1 MLRSASAT
9 PTFTNEN
16 DKQKSR
22 MNVVERLL
30 VREEIDSLELDLA
43 RARERDDS
51 EEVCALSAR
60 IARLEEAMTSAR
72 RGDDQSA
79 GRERVVS
86 LQRAA

>member
-1 MLRSASAT
+1 
-9 PTFTNEN
+9 
-16 DKQKSR
+16 

-43 RARERDDS
+43 RARERGDS

-60 IARLEEAMTSAR
+60 IARLKEALTIAR
-72 RGDDQSA
+72 RGDGQSA
-79 GRERVVS
+79 GRERVIP